1 MNRTEPDLPSIR
13 TPLAQETA
21 LTKDVSVEAALPRE
35 ARTRDHGRR
44 ADSPSEDDQ
53 ERNHALLNI
62 DSNGV
67 SMGGHRSAQDAVDL
81 DPTQT
86 LDRGAV
92 LQSESSRRSETG
104 GTGWPAR
111 RWPSARNNERLTR
124 TTTRAESRTGPSVWS
139 PDRAT
144 RASRCSALR
153 GRTTSDPRWTAASR
167 PLPSVRAV
175 ARGGPVPSASS
186 PTRSRG
192 VTR

>member
-67 SMGGHRSAQDAVDL
+67 SMGGRRSAQDAVDL

-104 GTGWPAR
+104 GTDWPAR

-144 RASRCSALR
+144 PCQSLQRSPRKNNLGSPLDSCVSAGCRASGPSREADPCRVLR
-153 GRTTSDPRWTAASR
+153 RQPD
-167 PLPSVRAV
+167 RA
-175 ARGGPVPSASS
+175 G
-186 PTRSRG
+186 
-192 VTR
+192 